1 MTLGLLS
8 GHFWMTLMLVPQES
22 MLVPQE
28 PILENVIFNYMHG
41 WIMYAE
47 DVWRLTRPY
56 NPLNRMPFPP
66 QKEGARW
73 VVS

>member
-1 MTLGLLS
+1 MDD
-8 GHFWMTLMLVPQES
+8 FELVPQES

-47 DVWRLTRPY
+47 DVSARRGLRLPVGVQTGGGRDC
-56 NPLNRMPFPP
+56 
-66 QKEGARW
+66 A
-73 VVS
+73 

>member
-1 MTLGLLS
+1 MDD
-8 GHFWMTLMLVPQES
+8 FELVPQES

-47 DVWRLTRPY
+47 DIWRLTRPY

-73 VVS
+73 VVLEYMHAGRK

>member
-1 MTLGLLS
+1 
-8 GHFWMTLMLVPQES
+8 

-28 PILENVIFNYMHG
+28 PILENVIFNYVHG
-41 WIMYAE
+41 WIMHAE
-47 DVWRLTRPY
+47 DIWRLTRPY
-56 NPLNRMPFPP
+56 NPLNRTPFPP

>member
-1 MTLGLLS
+1 MDD
-8 GHFWMTLMLVPQES
+8 FELVPQES
-22 MLVPQE
+22 ILVPQE

-56 NPLNRMPFPP
+56 NP

-73 VVS
+73 DVS